1 MSFVHLHNHTH
12 YTFQQALGDPERLVK
27 RAKELWQSAIAITD
41 AGNMYG
47 SFEFYE
53 ACQKNNIKPI
63 IGVEFLISK
72 KWRTNRDKDNEVYE
86 IVLLAQN
93 HEWYKNLIELVTYSQ
108 LEWYWNGRPRI
119 DFELLHRFGKHI
131 IALSGSMY
139 GEISQHVITGKDDMF
154 IVDRIRYYQSIFGV
168 SNFFLEIQEHPDRSM
183 QAKINETI
191 IRLSKTY
198 WYEYVGTNNAYY
210 ITPDDADVQDMMAAV
225 AAGRDLDDPDRP
237 TLMNGDYSIR
247 SSREMEEILI
257 YAPKAYENTQKIA
270 DMIDLHIEYGTYKI
284 PTFPL
289 SEEEKKRY
297 EGFKMDIEN
306 INAHIPL
313 WEGTQGGSDSE
324 ISKLSSPI
332 SSYRENQ
339 NSGTVS
345 QLLSTEEWLLRTMC
359 IDGLNFR
366 YDFWLS
372 EKDKVILLHKIAISR
387 PDKKISD
394 MSVEELYTLAESY
407 YSQEK
412 KDFLQTLSMEKQSII
427 RRLEYELTVVELMW
441 FNGYFCIVADFIRY
455 GKNNWVPV
463 WPGRGSAAGAILAY
477 LSGITDI
484 DPLRYWLL
492 FERFL
497 NPSRVSMPDIDVDF
511 SDEWRDKVLAYVRN
525 KYGKDHVTQVCTFG
539 TLAARAAVKDAGR
552 ALGVPFQDMNDFAK
566 LIPGRPGITLK
577 EALEESIELK
587 KAYEEQPQYTKVLDA
602 AIKLEWT
609 VRQLGVHACA
619 VIIAPEPMKN
629 FCPLQP
635 PPKDPSTTVTQFS
648 AGPLETLGLLKMDF
662 LGLRNLAILD
672 RAVTIVHE
680 VHNKKIDLLQIDY
693 EDPKV
698 LALFGEWDMTWVFQ
712 FESSGMRRYLK
723 ELKPSSFEDLIAMVS
738 LYRPGPLAYI
748 PEFIDRKFGRK
759 IVEYPHPSL
768 EEILRPTYWIAVY
781 QEQIMQLVQA
791 FAGFSLG
798 EADILR
804 RAIWKKKID
813 LLMEQRWKFIDAAIR
828 QWHPEELA
836 IYIFDEIIEPFA
848 GYGFNKS
855 HAACYSMIAYQ
866 TAYMKTYY
874 PTESMVALMVSD
886 EEDMDRIKLEIEE
899 TRSKWVKVL
908 APDINDSRRHFS
920 FVDEHTIRFGLKA
933 IKWLW
938 DGPIET
944 IRRAVND
951 KKFSSI
957 EDIIERTGGEVINKK
972 SLESLIYSWALD
984 AFGERNSLLA
994 SISKMT
1000 SHLKEIESKRETS
1013 QLWLFDNIWDENMDH
1028 GMHFELITIDS
1039 ETHKKI
1045 EPMSFEEKMKWE
1057 KAMIGYPVSGH
1068 PLDGMRDFIQ
1078 SKSKN
1083 IWPIYEWLEK
1093 KNEQWTM
1100 NNEQLETGNDAWDFV
1115 PVILTKDVRPA
1126 GSMPTNVS
1134 IRWDQFDTWEAWES
1148 IPTVPV
1154 ILTKEEFS
1162 DTECA
1167 NLNND
1172 SPPLQDTDD
1181 TYIPSQAEVLQH
1193 MEVEKTE
1200 DESFFAT
1207 LIGLVTEVRKIQTKS
1222 GGMMLLAK
1230 VESAG
1235 FEFRLTVFSR
1245 DYDKYAPKVE
1255 EDRIIVV
1262 DGRVRFDS
1270 ERDEISVSPG
1280 AGFGKK
1286 AAMSDPLKSFSI
1298 SQFRDF
1304 AGISRDSRGI
1314 DDPQS
1319 TTDNHN
1325 NRYSIDIP
1333 TYWTKDDLLDLKD
1346 YLASAEAWL
1355 TPVWIRVQGIEKN
1368 TKFTIMDVTK
1378 LEEWVRKRS

>member
-12 YTFQQALGDPERLVK
+12 YTFQQALGDPERLAK
-27 RAKELWQSAIAITD
+27 RAKELGQTAIAITD

-47 SFEFYE
+47 AFEFYQ
-53 ACQKNNIKPI
+53 ACEDVGIKPI
-63 IGVEFLISK
+63 IGVEFQVSK
-72 KWRTNRDKDNEVYE
+72 KWRANRDKDNEVYE
-86 IVLLAQN
+86 LVLLAKGYAG
-93 HEWYKNLIELVTYSQ
+93 YKNLIELVTLSQ

-119 DFELLHRFGKHI
+119 DFELLEEFGRDV

-139 GEISQHVITGKDDMF
+139 GEISQHIITGKDDAF
-154 IVDRIRYYQSIFGV
+154 IIERIEYYRSLFGAPHY
-168 SNFFLEIQEHPDRSM
+168 FLEIQEHPDRPM

-191 IRLSKTY
+191 LRLSKAHG
-198 WYEYVGTNNAYY
+198 YEYVGTNNAYY

-225 AAGRDLDDPDRP
+225 AAWRDLDDPDRP

-247 SSREMEEILI
+247 PSREMEEVLV

-270 DMIDLHIEYGTYKI
+270 DMIDLHIEYGSYKI

-289 SEEEKKRY
+289 SEEEKIQYQK
-297 EGFKMDIEN
+297 
-306 INAHIPL
+306 
-313 WEGTQGGSDSE
+313 
-324 ISKLSSPI
+324 
-332 SSYRENQ
+332 YRESVQ
-339 NSGTVS
+339 SWYIS
-345 QLLSTEEWLLRTMC
+345 LPTEEWLLRTMC

-366 YDFWLS
+366 YEFWLS
-372 EKDKVILLHKIAISR
+372 DSDKNTLLHKLAIAR
-387 PDKKISD
+387 PDKKLSN
-394 MSVEELYTLAESY
+394 MLVEELYTLAESY
-407 YSQEK
+407 YSEGK
-412 KDFLQTLSMEKQSII
+412 KELVKKFSEEKQEIL
-427 RRLEYELTVVELMW
+427 RRLEYELAVVELMG

-463 WPGRGSAAGAILAY
+463 GPGRGSAAGAILAY

-484 DPLRYWLL
+484 DPLRYGLL

-497 NPSRVSMPDIDVDF
+497 NPARVSMPDIDVDF
-511 SDEWRDKVLAYVRN
+511 SDEGRDKVLAYVRD
-525 KYGKDHVTQVCTFG
+525 KYGRDHVTQVCTFG

-566 LIPGRPGITLK
+566 LIPGRPGISLK
-577 EALEESIELK
+577 EALEESTELK
-587 KAYEEQPQYTKVLDA
+587 KAYEEQPQYTKVMNA

-609 VRQLGVHACA
+609 VRQLWVHACA

-635 PPKDPSTTVTQFS
+635 PPKDPTTTVTQFS

-672 RAVTIVHE
+672 RAVKIVEE
-680 VHNKKIDLLQIDY
+680 VHGTRVDLLKIDY

-698 LALFGEWDMTWVFQ
+698 LALFGEWDMTGVFQ
-712 FESSGMRRYLK
+712 FESAGMRRYLK

-759 IVEYPHPSL
+759 VVEYPHPSL
-768 EEILRPTYWIAVY
+768 EEILKPTYGIAVY

-804 RAIWKKKID
+804 RAIGKKKYE
-813 LLMEQRWKFIDAAIR
+813 LLMEQRGKFIDAAIR
-828 QWHPEELA
+828 QWHGEELA

-866 TAYMKTYY
+866 TAFMKTYY

-886 EEDMDRIKLEIEE
+886 EEDMERIKMEIEE
-899 TRSKWVKVL
+899 ARAKGVKIL
-908 APDINDSRRHFS
+908 PPDINESRRHFT
-920 FVDEHTIRFGLKA
+920 FIDDHTIRFGLKA
-933 IKWLW
+933 IKWLG

-944 IRRAVND
+944 IRRAVKD
-951 KKFSSI
+951 KKFTSI

-972 SLESLIYSWALD
+972 SLESLIYSGALD
-984 AFGERNSLLA
+984 AFGERNSLLC
-994 SISKMT
+994 SIMKMT
-1000 SHLKEIESKRETS
+1000 ANLKEIESKRETA
-1013 QLWLFDNIWDENMDH
+1013 QLWLFDMMWEDTASH
-1028 GMHFELITIDS
+1028 GMHFELDRAPLAMT
-1039 ETHKKI
+1039 
-1045 EPMSFEEKMKWE
+1045 FEERMKWE
-1057 KAMIGYPVSGH
+1057 KVMIGYPVSGH

-1100 NNEQLETGNDAWDFV
+1100 NSEQWTVNNEQF
-1115 PVILTKDVRPA
+1115 
-1126 GSMPTNVS
+1126 
-1134 IRWDQFDTWEAWES
+1134 EAWENLS
-1148 IPTVPV
+1148 SDSEVSVTREDEAIQVPNTPSMDPR
-1154 ILTKEEFS
+1154 IRE
-1162 DTECA
+1162 DDW
-1167 NLNND
+1167 NMD
-1172 SPPLQDTDD
+1172 PPPPQDTDD
-1181 TYIPSQAEVLQH
+1181 TYVPSQAEVLQH
-1193 MEVEKTE
+1193 MEIEKTE

-1304 AGISRDSRGI
+1304 AGVTDTPQDSPNNQSLKTNNYFI
-1314 DDPQS
+1314 DV
-1319 TTDNHN
+1319 
-1325 NRYSIDIP
+1325 P

-1346 YLASAEAWL
+1346 YLASAEVGL
-1355 TPVWIRVQGIEKN
+1355 TPVWIRVQGVEKN

-1378 LEEWVRKRS
+1378 LEEWVKKRS